1 MILSAKYKPIVGGKI
16 PLYGLKKALIRTSI
30 QYLELK
36 IGDSSY
42 VITNAFNVF
51 EFPII
56 DGKSP
61 NFATIYS
68 KGGDES
74 QSLYVSIFELG
85 GVPSDDYG
93 KEV

>member
-1 MILSAKYKPIVGGKI
+1 MILSAKYKPVVGLKI
-16 PLYGLKKALIRTSI
+16 PLYGLKRALIRTST
-30 QYLELK
+30 QYLEIK

-42 VITNAFNVF
+42 VITTAFNVF

-61 NFATIYS
+61 NFATIVS
-68 KGGDES
+68 KGEDGT